1 MLGHLTPAV
10 QAEVGFDA
18 EVILP
23 ATHDTGSAFL
33 AVPARDDYA
42 AYLSSGT
49 WSLLGVENQKAITSA
64 ESCAANFT
72 NEGGYDYRYRY
83 LKNIMGLWMI
93 QSIRRELGEPDRHA
107 PELPRADCRRQGR
120 RGFCQLC
127 GPGRESLPRPGLDD

>member
-1 MLGHLTPAV
+1 MPGTVLGHLTPAV

-33 AVPARDDYA
+33 AVPARDDCA

-72 NEGGYDYRYRY
+72 NEGAAMTTATA
-83 LKNIMGLWMI
+83 I
-93 QSIRRELGEPDRHA
+93 
-107 PELPRADCRRQGR
+107 
-120 RGFCQLC
+120 
-127 GPGRESLPRPGLDD
+127 